1 MSKRKKNVGAIL
13 HSRGAT
19 FRVWAPFAS
28 SVSVKGSFSQELVP
42 LKTEGDGYWSVQVK
56 GAEAGHEY
64 QFIIENAGKSYERN
78 DPRAMQLTSSGG
90 VSIVTDPSFDWEGD
104 NFKLPPKNEQII
116 YEMHIG
122 SFKRPDASTEGTFEE
137 AVNKLGHLA
146 DLGINV
152 IELMPVSTMF
162 HDHGWGYAPDYMFA
176 VESAYGGR
184 HGLLNFVKTAHSKG
198 IGVILDVVYNHLF
211 PSKNLDLWRF
221 DGWYENNGGG
231 IYFYNDWRGETPW
244 GARPDFGRSEVRQ
257 YILDNVRH
265 WLHDC
270 HIDGLRVDS
279 TLYMRNV
286 YGRHDD
292 PATDLPEAWSL
303 MQKINAISHKIKP
316 VALMVGEDIAANDYI
331 TKPAD
336 EGGAGFDTQWQVTM
350 PHAFRQAIL
359 PNITDETQLADL
371 VGELGR
377 TYNGDSLQQVIY
389 FDSHDSAANG
399 ASRINE
405 EADPGHPQSAKALSK
420 LLIASGI
427 LMSAPGIPM
436 MLQGQEFAQGQN
448 FSDWHGL
455 DWDLAEKYSGV
466 VTANKHLINLRKNV
480 HGNSAGLRGQDI
492 NISHVDD
499 DNKVLAYHRWD
510 KGGPA
515 DDIMVVVNF
524 ANNHHKEYVLG
535 FPLNGDWHVRFNSTW
550 HGYSPQFKEVNVP
563 DIKVNS
569 GQGTLVLPPRS
580 LLILSQDT

>member
-1 MSKRKKNVGAIL
+1 
-13 HSRGAT
+13 
-19 FRVWAPFAS
+19 
-28 SVSVKGSFSQELVP
+28 
-42 LKTEGDGYWSVQVK
+42 
-56 GAEAGHEY
+56 
-64 QFIIENAGKSYERN
+64 
-78 DPRAMQLTSSGG
+78 
-90 VSIVTDPSFDWEGD
+90 
-104 NFKLPPKNEQII
+104 
-116 YEMHIG
+116 
-122 SFKRPDASTEGTFEE
+122 
-137 AVNKLGHLA
+137 
-146 DLGINV
+146 
-152 IELMPVSTMF
+152 
-162 HDHGWGYAPDYMFA
+162 
-176 VESAYGGR
+176 
-184 HGLLNFVKTAHSKG
+184 
-198 IGVILDVVYNHLF
+198 
-211 PSKNLDLWRF
+211 
-221 DGWYENNGGG
+221 
-231 IYFYNDWRGETPW
+231 
-244 GARPDFGRSEVRQ
+244 
-257 YILDNVRH
+257 
-265 WLHDC
+265 
-270 HIDGLRVDS
+270 
-279 TLYMRNV
+279 
-286 YGRHDD
+286 
-292 PATDLPEAWSL
+292 
-303 MQKINAISHKIKP
+303 
-316 VALMVGEDIAANDYI
+316 MVGEDIAANDYI

-480 HGNSAGLRGQDI
+480 HGNSAGLRGQGI